1 MPVPQK
7 TVEFYFDYVSPYTY
21 LADTQLGTLDA
32 EIVYRPVAIMDVMAL
47 VNNQPSPKCPP
58 KGRYAGVDAARWAK
72 RYGVKLT
79 TNMAL
84 WGALMAGK
92 FDPRI
97 LIRGAIAAQSQGSF
111 PTYNHAIFNAV
122 WRDEADLVT
131 PAGRDAVLKAA
142 GLDPAPIW
150 KETGSEATGTLLDS
164 YVKAAA
170 ERGVFGTPT
179 IFIGEEQFFGND
191 RFDFIREHL
200 AASA

>member
-1 MPVPQK
+1 MTKSGK

-21 LADTQLGTLDA
+21 LADTQLGSLDA
-32 EIVYRPVAIMDVMAL
+32 EIIYRPVAIMDVMKL

-58 KGRYAGVDAARWAK
+58 KGRYAGLDAARWAK

-79 TNMAL
+79 SNAAL
-84 WGALMAGK
+84 WSGMMAGK

-97 LIRGAIAAQSQGSF
+97 LIRGAIAAQAQGSF
-111 PTYNHAIFNAV
+111 AAYNHAIFNAV

-131 PAGRDAVLKAA
+131 TAGRDAVLSAA

-150 KETGSEATGTLLDS
+150 REAQEDATGALLEAH
-164 YVKAAA
+164 VKAAA

-179 IFIGEEQFFGND
+179 FFIGAEQFFGND

-200 AASA
+200 AA

>member
-1 MPVPQK
+1 MATERK

-21 LADTQLGTLDA
+21 LADTQLGLLDA
-32 EIVYRPVAIMDVMAL
+32 EIVYRPVAILDVMAL

-58 KGRYAGVDAARWAK
+58 KGRYAIVDAARWAK

-79 TNMAL
+79 RNNPFWTAMM
-84 WGALMAGK
+84 GGK

-97 LIRGAIAAQSQGSF
+97 LIRGALAAQAQGGF
-111 PTYNHAIFNAV
+111 AAYNHAIFNAV

-131 PAGRDAVLKAA
+131 TTGRNAVLAAA
-142 GLDPAPIW
+142 GLDPAAIW
-150 KETGSEATGTLLDS
+150 REAEADATGALLDTQ
-164 YVKAAA
+164 VKAAA

-179 IFIGEEQFFGND
+179 FFVGAEQFFGND

-200 AASA
+200 AA